1 MTDQTHK
8 QDSALTEQ
16 QICDYLRKH
25 SDFFDRNP
33 DLLTEMTLPHDSGE
47 AVSLVERQVAL
58 LRERNIDMRH
68 RLSKMLDNARANDA
82 LFDKTRRL
90 LLTLLEATSL
100 SQLIDSLHFSLTKD
114 FAIPFSSLM
123 LFGGSA
129 QLPCSRVKVVS
140 LQEAQERAPGLIQ
153 SNKPQ
158 CGDLSAEYK
167 AFIFGEQAE
176 SVGSMAVVPLIYGQ
190 CFGLLAV
197 GNNDPQY
204 YRSSMGTL
212 FLSYIAEVL
221 NRLVPRY
228 WPD

>member
-1 MTDQTHK
+1 MTDQTQTK
-8 QDSALTEQ
+8 IESLTEQ

-25 SDFFDRNP
+25 SNFFSRHP
-33 DLLTEMTLPHDSGE
+33 ELLAEMSLPHDSGN

-68 RLSKMLDNARANDA
+68 RLSKLLDNARANDA

-90 LLTLLEATSL
+90 LLTLLECSSL
-100 SQLIDSLHFSLTKD
+100 TQLVDSLHFSLHKD
-114 FAIPFSSLM
+114 FSIPFNRLI
-123 LFGGSA
+123 LFGGNK
-129 QLPCSRVKVVS
+129 QLPCSRAKIVS
-140 LQEAQERAPGLIQ
+140 LQVAQQRAPGLIQ

-158 CGDLSAEYK
+158 CGDLADEYK
-167 AFIFGEQAE
+167 AFLFDEQADI
-176 SVGSMAVVPLIYGQ
+176 VGSAAVVPLIYGQ

-197 GNNDPQY
+197 GHNDPHH

-221 NRLVPRY
+221 NRLIPRH